1 MKLPSW
7 GVGFARNER
16 YRNLANLL
24 TKLRVLDMPR
34 APVRKRFICDRVPS
48 RHIATAYATRTEWFR
63 LLKII
68 ICVCEVLLPVA
79 LSGPAMLLCE
89 HRARG
94 ASKEIAGGR
103 SVGGPPTLL
112 VRSLCVCRSARRWI
126 GSAIAPTSRASVW
139 SRESRVA
146 LSPHACDLA
155 RFASSTRYVICR
167 GAAQNLPGNVQ
178 PRLR

>member
-7 GVGFARNER
+7 GVGIARNER
-16 YRNLANLL
+16 CRNLANLL
-24 TKLRVLDMPR
+24 TKLRVLDMLR
-34 APVRKRFICDRVPS
+34 APMRKRYICDRVPS

-63 LLKII
+63 LLNII

-112 VRSLCVCRSARRWI
+112 VRSLCVRR
-126 GSAIAPTSRASVW
+126 SRASVDW
-139 SRESRVA
+139 SRDSSHVSCVCLVARVPCCTP
-146 LSPHACDLA
+146 PHACDLA

-167 GAAQNLPGNVQ
+167 GAAQYLPGNVQ

>member
-1 MKLPSW
+1 VKLPSW

-16 YRNLANLL
+16 CRNLANLL
-24 TKLRVLDMPR
+24 TKLRVLDMLR
-34 APVRKRFICDRVPS
+34 APMRKRYICDRVPS

-68 ICVCEVLLPVA
+68 NCVCEVLLPLA

-103 SVGGPPTLL
+103 SVGGPLTLL
-112 VRSLCVCRSARRWI
+112 VRSLCVRR
-126 GSAIAPTSRASVW
+126 SRASVDW
-139 SRESRVA
+139 SRDSSHVLCVVSGCAIPVMHSRSCRA
-146 LSPHACDLA
+146 IWRDSRLPLA
-155 RFASSTRYVICR
+155 T
-167 GAAQNLPGNVQ
+167 
-178 PRLR
+178 

>member
-7 GVGFARNER
+7 GVGIARNER
-16 YRNLANLL
+16 CRNLANLL
-24 TKLRVLDMPR
+24 TNLRVLDMLR
-34 APVRKRFICDRVPS
+34 APMRKRYICDRVRS

-68 ICVCEVLLPVA
+68 CCVCEVLLPVV

-103 SVGGPPTLL
+103 YVGGPPTLL
-112 VRSLCVCRSARRWI
+112 VRSLCVRRSARRWI
-126 GSAIAPTSRASVW
+126 GSPIASHVSCVCLVA
-139 SRESRVA
+139 RVPCCTP
-146 LSPHACDLA
+146 PHACHLA
-155 RFASSTRYVICR
+155 RFVSSTRYVICR
-167 GAAQNLPGNVQ
+167 GAAQYLPGNVQ